1 MLIQSLETKRVIAE
15 YTRNQLEEDFAN
27 NQITIKEYVDPFKV
41 AKNKQAK
48 INSPYKRDCFK

>member
-27 NQITIKEYVDPFKV
+27 NQRICRPIYSCQE
-41 AKNKQAK
+41 
-48 INSPYKRDCFK
+48 